1 MILNVPTKEDFESQA
16 VAFLNIAWDAVFELL
31 VDYSNVEEWI
41 KDFGEIEPGSDAYE
55 DYWSAAEKPLSI
67 AHALSQQGAELMLK
81 AKIAEMSPYFIIANS
96 PREWPGKC
104 SQEDVEF
111 ADFRT
116 IDAQDLIKVHN
127 TVCKDKLP
135 DDFINTFTEF
145 RKKRNAIFHT
155 VDNRLKFSVEVIIL
169 YILDTA
175 ALCFPK
181 EWPRLRK
188 EYLKNQPTSQTV
200 GIDIVTNNL
209 CHEMNLMIGL
219 LKPKQLS
226 SYFDF
231 NKKQRRYICPSCYG
245 DMEKDYDPPYPMT
258 AQLKT
263 NKPSSTSVFC
273 FVCDENIKVIRKA
286 CIESGCKGNVI
297 HSKDDNECLSCFEP
311 QG

>member
-1 MILNVPTKEDFESQA
+1 MILNVPTKTDFEKQA
-16 VAFLNIAWDAVFELL
+16 VIFLNIAWDAVFGLL
-31 VDYSNVEEWI
+31 VDYDNIEEWSA
-41 KDFGEIEPGSDAYE
+41 FALEGEASKE
-55 DYWSAAEKPLSI
+55 YWRAAEKPLSI

-81 AKIAEMSPYFIIANS
+81 AKIAEVSPYFIIANS
-96 PREWPGKC
+96 PREWPSKC

-145 RKKRNAIFHT
+145 RKKRNALFHT
-155 VDNRLKFSVEVIIL
+155 VDSRLEFSVEVIIL
-169 YILDTA
+169 YILEIA
-175 ALCFPK
+175 ALCFPE
-181 EWPRLRK
+181 EWPSLRN
-188 EYLKNQPTSQTV
+188 EYLENQPTSQAV
-200 GIDIVTNNL
+200 GIEIVTNNL

-245 DMEKDYDPPYPMT
+245 DMEKDYDPACPMT
-258 AQLKT
+258 AQLKP
-263 NKPSSTSVFC
+263 NKPSSTNVFC
-273 FVCDENIKVIRKA
+273 FVCGENIMVIRED
-286 CIESGCKGNVI
+286 CNEGGCKGNVI
-297 HSKDDNECLSCFEP
+297 HAKDDRECLTCFEP